1 MGITEP
7 ILRSHSIAFNQ
18 PQNKM
23 RLALNTAVVPGRL
36 ELPTSTLSVWRSN
49 HLSYR
54 TGRRTPP
61 NSVSSAPTPSRMERY
76 TKPYTSMQKQK
87 EHPVI
92 RIHQILNITT
102 PQKGGV
108 PAAPSGTATL
118 LRLRPN
124 HQPHLRPLPVGPRA
138 SGVADFHDV
147 TGGVYKARERIHRSV
162 ADLRLLATPTSRCR
176 VADTDPN

>member
-1 MGITEP
+1 MHKAITTE
-7 ILRSHSIAFNQ
+7 
-18 PQNKM
+18 
-23 RLALNTAVVPGRL
+23 VVPGRL

-92 RIHQILNITT
+92 GMHQIPYIKTL
-102 PQKGGV
+102 QKGGV

-118 LRLRPN
+118 LRLSPN
-124 HQPHLRPLPVGPRA
+124 HRSCPR
-138 SGVADFHDV
+138 S
-147 TGGVYKARERIHRSV
+147 
-162 ADLRLLATPTSRCR
+162 LLAVTNFRHPRLSWLDGRCVQGPGTYSPR
-176 VADTDPN
+176 HG